1 MTNLNHIETPKE
13 TPVCETVFNLMKEL
27 ELCAPSTFDN
37 LGKFN
42 NAWKD
47 PNSKEK
53 LSTPDIFQKKNAKSA
68 TEVVEC

>member
-1 MTNLNHIETPKE
+1 MPYDLKTILSLSMTNLNHIETPKE

-42 NAWKD
+42 NA
-47 PNSKEK
+47 
-53 LSTPDIFQKKNAKSA
+53 
-68 TEVVEC
+68 